1 MNVRIRENIFT
12 VSEFSETVYFF
23 FMVSKIFGNP
33 LICKKNLYA
42 HVREILPAA
51 HSRWFEVDKKA
62 DSEEA
67 DQLDLT
73 TSDTYI
79 FKTYLLPCLK
89 NIYLYSNVAM
99 LYHVCFS

>member
-51 HSRWFEVDKKA
+51 HSRWF
-62 DSEEA
+62 
-67 DQLDLT
+67 
-73 TSDTYI
+73 
-79 FKTYLLPCLK
+79 
-89 NIYLYSNVAM
+89 
-99 LYHVCFS
+99 